1 MVLGQMIAVT
11 KEFMAQRTL
20 GVLGLVAA
28 AGLQFWNDVFHDIFK
43 GSRGDVVSQVKA
55 IQIGFIL
62 NTNELFGNGCSGTNQ
77 YRTKTTD
84 SNPLGKFSHG
94 PFFAVTR
101 GFPESV
107 SSGLDSVGFNVADWS
122 VEIVFGE
129 VCTHPTGHQRQGTFH
144 IGVLCEVAVFFL
156 GLLVVVTGNDGLQT
170 KASDVVRIASSF
182 AQFFT
187 SLGNRLGLK
196 CDRRRID
203 EGSFGVFRTKASA
216 TS

>member
-62 NTNELFGNGCSGTNQ
+62 NTNELFGNGCAGTNE

-84 SNPLGKFSHG
+84 SNPNGKISHR
-94 PFFAVTR
+94 PF
-101 GFPESV
+101 
-107 SSGLDSVGFNVADWS
+107 
-122 VEIVFGE
+122 
-129 VCTHPTGHQRQGTFH
+129 
-144 IGVLCEVAVFFL
+144 
-156 GLLVVVTGNDGLQT
+156 LVVTQAAT
-170 KASDVVRIASSF
+170 ESF
-182 AQFFT
+182 
-187 SLGNRLGLK
+187 N
-196 CDRRRID
+196 
-203 EGSFGVFRTKASA
+203 
-216 TS
+216 

>member
-1 MVLGQMIAVT
+1 
-11 KEFMAQRTL
+11 MAQRTV

-62 NTNELFGNGCSGTNQ
+62 NTNELVGNGCSGTNQ

-94 PFFAVTR
+94 PFFAVAR
-101 GFPESV
+101 GFPESF

-122 VEIVFGE
+122 VEIIFGE
-129 VCTHPTGHQRQGTFH
+129 VCAHPTGHQRQGTFH
-144 IGVLCEVAVFFL
+144 IGVLCEVAIFFL
-156 GLLVVVTGNDGLQT
+156 GFLVGGTGNNSLHAKD
-170 KASDVVRIASSF
+170 SDVVRIASSF
-182 AQFFT
+182 DQFFT
-187 SLGNRLGLK
+187 SLRNGLGLK
-196 CDRRRID
+196 RDRWRID
-203 EGSFGVFRTKASA
+203 EGSFGVFRPKASA
-216 TS
+216 TR